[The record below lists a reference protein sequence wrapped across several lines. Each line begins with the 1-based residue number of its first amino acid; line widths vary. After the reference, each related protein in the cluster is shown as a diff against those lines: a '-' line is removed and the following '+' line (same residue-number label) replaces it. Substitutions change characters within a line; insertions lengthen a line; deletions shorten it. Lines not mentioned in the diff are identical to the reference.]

1 MTATTWDNAYEY
13 IAEHSYEMY
22 VLNLIETLPDGRIVI
37 WS

>member
-1 MTATTWDNAYEY
+1 MIETTWSNAYEY